1 MIMIFGMECTLNEC
15 TQIILSLKNIF
26 VEQFQAFNKFQDTA
40 DEFKSLSLRSHLLVF
55 VYLCVLYVPLFIYVY
70 DAINLSLH
78 VI

>member
-40 DEFKSLSLRSHLLVF
+40 DEFKSLSLCSHL
-55 VYLCVLYVPLFIYVY
+55 Y
-70 DAINLSLH
+70 
-78 VI
+78 